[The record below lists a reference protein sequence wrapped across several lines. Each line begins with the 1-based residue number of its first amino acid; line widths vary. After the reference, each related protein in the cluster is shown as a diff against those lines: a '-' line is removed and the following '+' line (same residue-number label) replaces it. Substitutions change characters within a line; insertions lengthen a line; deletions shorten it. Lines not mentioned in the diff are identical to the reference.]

1 MVAAEHISAL
11 LAQLR
16 QSPLLAE
23 MSWEYFSSAAKQ
35 PERVIARLK
44 NIRDA
49 LPACSVWDGL
59 WLAAMVHHADQTL
72 SRMSRW
78 PVAVRRGVWEHLLAL
93 DGGQGWILPLLVAD
107 LPAEKNPSIRKT
119 LCSWRP
125 HPSVSFS
132 AAQAEW
138 LLRLIQSYNGLPADA
153 PPGSLDIWFVLKG
166 QLPSILAAHPEYR
179 ACFGDFWFHRWVLAD
194 QLGHSPYTTLMAL
207 ADIAPQHPGWYS
219 IMDRYLAG
227 KLTDWPFSSDIREN
241 ILLTMAAW
249 KPQTAQQR
257 EHLFR
262 LWQSCL
268 DDPDLQLTSE
278 RELRKLCCSALAHL
292 VTGVWPPPDR
302 VRFYFQMEF
311 MMSRR
316 GDGTERARW
325 EMARGE
331 PVNFD
336 PARLPADVQQVFQ
349 KWLLDEFESF
359 RDCPPENTV
368 ELLLALGTPVER
380 LQPALTS
387 RIESGTDIVT
397 LQELARLTACFRTSP
412 APFLSKVWGQKLHPS
427 QIHHQAGWKGW
438 FNAVVKYPD
447 PFLER
452 FFLDLIED
460 GFNRQNISGE
470 LHVMEWAASKVVWW
484 NPSDPE
490 VSRSLFAF
498 WMKVHEENCG
508 RYMGNLALC
517 GILHLHKSLPPHEA
531 EAALH
536 EAMVRELSTMIKYGS
551 SFDGLNLMIKYRSSF
566 YGLDL
571 LARISFHHLSPEK
584 MAEVQKLWQ
593 QLSSLMNMKLPP
605 HAEPLGAETLA
616 VRFCLSHATATPP
629 EEFRDWFLSLVRTSP
644 SPSVLHQLARWQP
657 PTGVGW
663 LDPDEEARAWADR
676 LSDRTASPPVRIVAF
691 TRLCSIWETTGD
703 GNPAVPPELDR
714 WRKALLQEEDPEV
727 LWAVATRISSCALPV
742 VRQVW
747 VQTLD
752 WMERHRP
759 SLSATALI
767 LHNKFGME
775 HLLAGLLSRPDAAD
789 ASLAVEWHRLIREGV
804 FPAVSPAAPAWMGP
818 AKVLARHLR
827 PACSGDPF
835 LKCLLSNLTHT
846 SCSSIHFAS
855 LPDGPWEAVP
865 VLSSGATMGGGCV
878 EKSEEASPVRGGMA
892 FPGTKPG
899 EDDRLPYVAGWQG
912 RRQPPGQRRRHGR
925 FD

>member
-1 MVAAEHISAL
+1 M
-11 LAQLR
+11 
-16 QSPLLAE
+16 
-23 MSWEYFSSAAKQ
+23 
-35 PERVIARLK
+35 ARLK

-59 WLAAMVHHADQTL
+59 WLSTMVHHADQTL

-78 PVAVRRGVWEHLLAL
+78 PVAVRREVWKHLLAL
-93 DGGQGWILPLLVAD
+93 DGGQGWILPLLVA
-107 LPAEKNPSIRKT
+107 AIATEKDSSVLEA

-132 AAQAEW
+132 AAQAKW
-138 LLRLIQSYNGLPADA
+138 FSRLIQSHDGPGLPFQKLPDVHS
-153 PPGSLDIWFVLKG
+153 SLVDIRRHLFEIFFKLLDRKTQMELFLEGLSDEEERIAWSVLKP
-166 QLPSILAAHPEYR
+166 LMPSILAAHPESR
-179 ACFGDFWFHRWVLAD
+179 VRLEDFWFDKWVLAD
-194 QLGHSPYTTLMAL
+194 QHRYSLYEILTNL

-227 KLTDWPFSSDIREN
+227 KPIDWPFSSDTYRN

-249 KPQTAQQR
+249 KPQTVEQR

-268 DDPDLQLTSE
+268 DNSDQRLISQ
-278 RELRKLCCSALAHL
+278 RRLRKLCCSALAHL

-336 PARLPADVQQVFQ
+336 PARLPADVQQIFQ
-349 KWLLDEFESF
+349 EWLLDEFKSLP
-359 RDCPPENTV
+359 DCPPQDTV

-380 LQPALTS
+380 LQPVLTS
-387 RIESGTDIVT
+387 RIESETDTVT
-397 LQELARLTACFRTSP
+397 LWELARLTACFRTSP
-412 APFLSKVWGQKLHPS
+412 ASFLLKVWGQKLRHPSQNPS
-427 QIHHQAGWKGW
+427 QIHRQNIWGGW
-438 FNAVVKYPD
+438 FDAVVKYPD

-460 GFNRQNISGE
+460 AFNRQNISGE
-470 LHVMEWAASKVVWW
+470 LHVMEWVASMVVSWK
-484 NPSDPE
+484 PSDPE

-508 RYMGNLALC
+508 RHMGNLALR
-517 GILHLHKSLPPHEA
+517 GILHLHETLPPHEA
-531 EAALH
+531 ETALH
-536 EAMVRELSTMIKYGS
+536 EVMVRQLSTVIKYGS
-551 SFDGLNLMIKYRSSF
+551 GL
-566 YGLDL
+566 GGWDL
-571 LARISFHHLSPEK
+571 LAPISFHHLSPEK
-584 MAEVQKLWQ
+584 LAQVWKLWQ
-593 QLSSLMNMKLPP
+593 QLPSLTNVKLPP
-605 HAEPLGAETLA
+605 HAEPLGAEPLA
-616 VRFCLSHATATPP
+616 VQFCLSHATATPP
-629 EEFRDWFLSLVRTSP
+629 EEFRDWFLSLIKTSP
-644 SPSVLHQLARWQP
+644 SPSVLYRLARWQP
-657 PTGVGW
+657 PAEVAW
-663 LDPDEEARAWADR
+663 LEPDEEARAWADR

-714 WRKALLQEEDPEV
+714 WREALLQEEDPEV
-727 LWAVATRISSCALPV
+727 LWAVAARISSCALPV

-759 SLSATALI
+759 SLSAAACT
-767 LHNKFGME
+767 LHNELGME

-789 ASLAVEWHRLIREGV
+789 ASLAVELHRLIREGV
-804 FPAVSPAAPAWMGP
+804 FPAVSPAAPAWIAP
-818 AKVLARHLR
+818 AKVLSRHLT
-827 PACSGDPF
+827 PACSSDPF

-846 SCSSIHFAS
+846 SCSPKRFAS
-855 LPDGPWEAVP
+855 LPGGPWEAVP

-878 EKSEEASPVRGGMA
+878 EKSEEALPVRGGMA
-892 FPGTKPG
+892 FP
-899 EDDRLPYVAGWQG
+899 ERC
-912 RRQPPGQRRRHGR
+912 
-925 FD
+925 

>member
-1 MVAAEHISAL
+1 MIAAEHISEF

-16 QSPLLAE
+16 QSPLAAE
-23 MSWEYFSSAAKQ
+23 MSWEYFCLGAKQ
-35 PERVIARLK
+35 PVRVMARLK

-49 LPACSVWDGL
+49 LPACSGWDYL

-78 PVAVRRGVWEHLLAL
+78 RVDVRREVWKHLLAL
-93 DGGQGWILPLLVAD
+93 DGGQGWILPLLMAAI
-107 LPAEKNPSIRKT
+107 PAEKDPSVRNA
-119 LCSWRP
+119 LCSWPP

-132 AAQAEW
+132 AAQDVP
-138 LLRLIQSYNGLPADA
+138 LGPV
-153 PPGSLDIWFVLKG
+153 DIWLMLNA

-179 ACFGDFWFHRWVLAD
+179 ARLGDFWFHRWVLAD
-194 QLGHSPYTTLMAL
+194 QRGHSPHTTLTTL

-227 KLTDWPFSSDIREN
+227 KPTDWPFSSDTREK

-268 DDPDLQLTSE
+268 DNLDRRLTSE
-278 RELRKLCCSALAHL
+278 CQLQELCYSALAHL

-316 GDGTERARW
+316 GGGMERVRW

-336 PARLPADVQQVFQ
+336 PALLPADVQQVFQ
-349 KWLLDEFESF
+349 EWLLDEFESF
-359 RDCPPENTV
+359 PPYPHCPPQDTV

-380 LQPALTS
+380 LQPVLTS
-387 RIESGTDIVT
+387 RIESGTDTVT
-397 LQELARLTACFRTSP
+397 LRELARLTACFRTSP

-427 QIHHQAGWKGW
+427 QIHHQASWSGW
-438 FNAVVKYPD
+438 FDAVVKYPD

-460 GFNRQNISGE
+460 GFNRYPGDM
-470 LHVMEWAASKVVWW
+470 HRVVSKVVSWK
-484 NPSDPE
+484 PSDPE

-498 WMKVHEENCG
+498 WVKVHEENCG
-508 RYMGNLALC
+508 GNMGNLALH
-517 GILHLHKSLPPHEA
+517 GTLHLHKSLPPHEA
-531 EAALH
+531 ETALH
-536 EAMVRELSTMIKYGS
+536 EVMVRQLSTMIKYRS
-551 SFDGLNLMIKYRSSF
+551 SFDGLNL
-566 YGLDL
+566 
-571 LARISFHHLSPEK
+571 LARVSFHNLSPEK
-584 MAEVQKLWQ
+584 LAEVQKLWQ
-593 QLSSLMNMKLPP
+593 QLSSLTNVKYAKTLDSK
-605 HAEPLGAETLA
+605 TLA
-616 VRFCLSHATATPP
+616 VHFCLSHATATPP

-644 SPSVLHQLARWQP
+644 SPSVLYRLARWQP
-657 PTGVGW
+657 PAGVAW
-663 LDPDEEARAWADR
+663 LEPGEEARAWADR
-676 LSDRTASPPVRIVAF
+676 LSERTASPLVRMAAF

-714 WRKALLQEEDPEV
+714 WREALLQEEDPEV
-727 LWAVATRISSCALPV
+727 LWAVAARISSCALPV

-759 SLSATALI
+759 SLSAAACT
-767 LHNKFGME
+767 LHNELGME

-789 ASLAVEWHRLIREGV
+789 ASLAVELHRLIREGV
-804 FPAVSPAAPAWMGP
+804 FPAVSPAAPAWIAP
-818 AKVLARHLR
+818 AKVLSRHLT

-846 SCSSIHFAS
+846 SCSSKRFAS
-855 LPDGPWEAVP
+855 LPGGPWEAVP

-878 EKSEEASPVRGGMA
+878 GKSEEALPVRGGMA
-892 FPGTKPG
+892 FP
-899 EDDRLPYVAGWQG
+899 ERC
-912 RRQPPGQRRRHGR
+912 
-925 FD
+925 